1 MDCTVRSWLY
11 GTVAPDLIEITMT
24 LKPTAHSLWLA
35 LEDQFI
41 GNHKTRAMILDV
53 EFRIACLPSGTD
65 FFLLFLKKNQ
75 EINRAKLI
83 FKI

>member
-24 LKPTAHSLWLA
+24 LKPTTHSLWLA

-41 GNHKTRAMILDV
+41 GNHKTRAMILDA
-53 EFRIACLPSGTD
+53 EFHNFCPR
-65 FFLLFLKKNQ
+65 
-75 EINRAKLI
+75 
-83 FKI
+83 